1 MEKKFLDL
9 IAKIKMVDDGKLY
22 RKLVFESELTKQEEK
37 LLMYIKIL
45 RDYVR
50 LSKEEDIKDSIQSSF
65 DSGLRTAIKIV
76 EEYNGMK

>member
-22 RKLVFESELTKQEEK
+22 RKLVFESELTKQEVK

-50 LSKEEDIKDSIQSSF
+50 LSKEEDIKCSK
-65 DSGLRTAIKIV
+65 R
-76 EEYNGMK
+76 